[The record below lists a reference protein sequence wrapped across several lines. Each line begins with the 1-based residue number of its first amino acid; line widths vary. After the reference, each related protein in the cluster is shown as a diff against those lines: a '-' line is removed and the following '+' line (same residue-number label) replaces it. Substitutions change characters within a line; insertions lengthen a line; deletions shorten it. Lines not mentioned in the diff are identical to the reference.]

1 MKFTESKP
9 KALIYTILIYVFC
22 LFEMGVLS
30 SYRFVTFGSAADK
43 CMGMSMSKVANLAQV
58 GANVGWQYVVWS
70 VALVLGIW
78 GFCMY
83 MGYNRNPG
91 GLIAVAIMNLVP
103 LIGLAANFDFWFG
116 YGYSLYSPAMAL
128 FGMTFCNSHSQQ
140 ITNNIIFMVIVLV
153 LSVVCWFIGYRIRA
167 AYAKKYE
174 YDD

>member
-1 MKFTESKP
+1 
-9 KALIYTILIYVFC
+9 
-22 LFEMGVLS
+22 
-30 SYRFVTFGSAADK
+30 
-43 CMGMSMSKVANLAQV
+43 
-58 GANVGWQYVVWS
+58 
-70 VALVLGIW
+70 
-78 GFCMY
+78 
-83 MGYNRNPG
+83 
-91 GLIAVAIMNLVP
+91 MNLVP

-153 LSVVCWFIGYRIRA
+153 VSVVCWIIGYRIRA